1 MTVTREPAAA
11 SFFQALG
18 DPTRLALLRELRAG
32 SRHVGELVEA
42 LGCPQPKVSRHLK
55 VLKEAGLVRD
65 RRDGRNVAYE
75 VSPAAGWPPAARAWL
90 TRLGGGATPAPEGS
104 PSAPAMRRA
113 AERPAA
119 AAPPEARSRTG
130 PAGDRAPRPRETP
143 GALEAHLL

>member
-1 MTVTREPAAA
+1 VTIQGEPGAAR
-11 SFFQALG
+11 FFQALG

-55 VLKEAGLVRD
+55 VLREAGLVRD

-75 VSPAAGWPPAARAWL
+75 VSPAEGWPPAARAWL
-90 TRLGGGATPAPEGS
+90 TRLGGGAAPAPEGR
-104 PSAPAMRRA
+104 PSAPSMRRA
-113 AERPAA
+113 VERPTSAP
-119 AAPPEARSRTG
+119 PPEARRRTG
-130 PAGDRAPRPRETP
+130 PAGDRTPRPPEPP